1 VVSVQQISEKIVGA
15 LPKPGL
21 DKNGKQKPNQLHYF
35 SGATLQGKK
44 APAGFAVRVTA
55 AGTKSFILFHR
66 HSGKPFWETLGRWD
80 ENPQG
85 GTLTVRDAIIA
96 ADKLAKAL
104 KSGARQDPRPERT
117 RRMEDGD
124 NPEGLKI
131 GGAFEPDTDEKD
143 REQKHPGLLDTFIER
158 YCRKEKDLKS
168 ADQYASTFRRLV
180 APDIG
185 DLPVFGEGR
194 LRRSHVVDMLDEIED
209 ESGPVMADRT
219 LAYLR
224 KAFNWFAARNE
235 DFTNPIVKGL
245 REISTNSRNRVLS
258 DDELRDLWTALD
270 EVKDVPACY
279 PRYVKTLLLTT
290 TRRNE
295 AALMHS
301 SEIDGDD
308 WTIPADRYKT
318 KLDHLV
324 PLSPT
329 ARELI
334 GEKPSGANGN
344 SWFIFTTTNGAKGF
358 SGFSKAKREL
368 DKAIAKIRADGRR
381 EPMPHWVLHDLRRT
395 GRSLMSRA
403 GVASDHAERCL
414 GHVIGGVRGVYD
426 RYEYLDEKR
435 AAFNALAALVSRI
448 LNPAGDAK
456 DHAPPPVSDVVAP
469 HQVAAR
475 RIAGT
480 RGGAL

>member
-1 VVSVQQISEKIVGA
+1 VVSVQQISEKIVDG

-66 HSGKPFWETLGRWD
+66 HDGKPYWETLGRWD

-85 GTLTVRDAIIA
+85 GTLTVRDAIIK
-96 ADKLAKAL
+96 ADRLAKDL
-104 KSGARQDPRPERT
+104 KNGRREDPRPERT

-131 GGAFEPDTDEKD
+131 GGAFDPDADEKD
-143 REQKHPGLLDTFIER
+143 REQKHPGLLDMFVER
-158 YCRKEKDLKS
+158 YCLKEKALKS

-185 DLPVFGEGR
+185 DLPVFGESR

-245 REISTNSRNRVLS
+245 REISTNSRNRILN
-258 DDELRDLWTALD
+258 DEEIRDVWAALD
-270 EVKDVPACY
+270 VVKDVPACY
-279 PRYVKTLLLTT
+279 PRFVKTLLLTA

-295 AALMHS
+295 AALMHTI
-301 SEIDGDD
+301 EIDGND
-308 WTIPADRYKT
+308 WTIPAERYKT

-324 PLSPT
+324 PLSES

-334 GEKPSGANGN
+334 SGKPAGANGN
-344 SWFIFTTTNGAKGF
+344 SWFVFSTTGGAKGF

-368 DKAIAKIRADGRR
+368 DKAIAKVRAEAQR

-403 GVASDHAERCL
+403 GVPSDHAERCL

-435 AAFNALAALVSRI
+435 RAFDALADLVSRI
-448 LNPAGDAK
+448 LKP
-456 DHAPPPVSDVVAP
+456 SDNITDLAT
-469 HQVAAR
+469 QR
-475 RIAGT
+475 DLRSQSNG
-480 RGGAL
+480 